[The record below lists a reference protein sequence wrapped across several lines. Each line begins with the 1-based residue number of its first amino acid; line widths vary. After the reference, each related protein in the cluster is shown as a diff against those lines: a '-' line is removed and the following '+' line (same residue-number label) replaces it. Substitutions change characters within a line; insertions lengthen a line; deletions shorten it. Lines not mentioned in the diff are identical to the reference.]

1 MIADHMPF
9 AAAAQELG
17 KIFDFHFINGFATM
31 EKAQNQ
37 PDIFSIQNGRLMESP
52 VSGKGSVRD
61 VTSFT
66 GSAFS
71 YPKEAMPVMVFI
83 DGDFSLNPEIA
94 WQFVEETETVSL
106 SGYAQ
111 GALLKYEK
119 GRIAVFGEAAMFTA
133 QIIQLP
139 NGDGFKVGLNNKQ
152 LAPNNIRFLLNLIH
166 GWMLTK

>member
-1 MIADHMPF
+1 
-9 AAAAQELG
+9 
-17 KIFDFHFINGFATM
+17 
-31 EKAQNQ
+31 
-37 PDIFSIQNGRLMESP
+37 
-52 VSGKGSVRD
+52 
-61 VTSFT
+61 
-66 GSAFS
+66 
-71 YPKEAMPVMVFI
+71 MPVMVFI

-139 NGDGFKVGLNNKQ
+139 NGDEFKVGLNNKQ
-152 LAPNNIRFLLNLIH
+152 LAPNNIRF
-166 GWMLTK
+166 G